1 MHSKIKNTENKKFTL
16 QFNDGDI
23 LQSIIFRKNR
33 DNFLMS
39 MTCFIEIENNI
50 TELTQYANIQKICE
64 FANRII
70 KMVLITDINNQILK
84 FYMEKKHMNWIL

>member
-50 TELTQYANIQKICE
+50 TELTHYANIQKICE

>member
-1 MHSKIKNTENKKFTL
+1 
-16 QFNDGDI
+16 
-23 LQSIIFRKNR
+23 
-33 DNFLMS
+33 MS
-39 MTCFIEIENNI
+39 MTCFIEIENDI
-50 TELTQYANIQKICE
+50 TELTQYANVQKICE

>member
-1 MHSKIKNTENKKFTL
+1 MHSKIKNTENKKFAS
-16 QFNDGDI
+16 QFNEGDI

-39 MTCFIEIENNI
+39 MTCFIEIENDI

-84 FYMEKKHMNWIL
+84 FYMEKKHIS